1 MNETELK
8 RIERGEIEGGDR
20 YSTQQVPG
28 EGGQKK
34 REFSLLASQ
43 TFFRLTQSF
52 VIHQQLKKSVVVKNV
67 FLFLS
72 AVTRKPKA
80 SLPTCSTHL
89 LFIDVLHEHPGTS
102 IEPRARATHNSCAFG

>member
-1 MNETELK
+1 MPPPPYRKGEREGVIDI
-8 RIERGEIEGGDR
+8 RINKFLVRGD
-20 YSTQQVPG
+20 
-28 EGGQKK
+28 QKK

-67 FLFLS
+67 SLFLS
-72 AVTRKPKA
+72 AVTRKPNA
-80 SLPTCSTHL
+80 SLTTCSTHL